1 MHGLQQILVGLDL
14 HHGDRFA
21 STDLPRETQAAIDEA
36 ALIAK
41 TSGAAVTLCAVLQLS
56 EQAKHLLEIDV
67 QNLHRTVED
76 AAQAVMNGIAAKLD
90 ADGVKVFTALRFGK
104 SWEQLCAVATE
115 SQAGLI
121 IVGTRRRSAGTRMLF
136 GSTAQKLLHHAP
148 APVLIVKP
156 DEMRDV
162 REIAV
167 ASDFSEPALAAV
179 QAAVGL
185 AQALQA
191 KLFVVHAL
199 EFPFEA
205 YLRTAGVSEEQ
216 VAQYRQKLHAE
227 AMQNLEAQIIQTD
240 ARTLPYGVLLKVV
253 EGTPDVAIP
262 AFIDENAVDLL
273 VIGTVGRTGL
283 SGVLL
288 GNTAE
293 RLLPMVHSS
302 LMAVRA
308 K

>member
-21 STDLPRETQAAIDEA
+21 STDLPRETQAALDEA

-41 TSGAAVTLCAVLQLS
+41 RSGAAITLCAVLELS
-56 EQAKHLLEIDV
+56 EQAKHLIEVDV

-76 AAQAVMNGIAAKLD
+76 AAQAVMNRVAAQLD

-104 SWEQLCAVATE
+104 SWEQLCAVAKE
-115 SQAGLI
+115 CQAGLI
-121 IVGTRRRSAGTRMLF
+121 IVGTRRRSTGTRMLF
-136 GSTAQKLLHHAP
+136 GSTAQKLLHYAP
-148 APVLIVKP
+148 APVLVVKP
-156 DEMRDV
+156 EEMREV

-179 QAAVGL
+179 KSGVEL

-191 KLFVVHAL
+191 KLFVLHAL

-216 VAQYRQKLHAE
+216 VRDYRQKLHAE
-227 AMQNLEAQIIQTD
+227 AMQNLEAQLMQTD
-240 ARTLPYGVLLKVV
+240 ARTLPYGALLKIV
-253 EGTPDVAIP
+253 EGSPDVAIP
-262 AFIDENAVDLL
+262 AFIDENQVDLL

-283 SGVLL
+283 AGVLL

-293 RLLPMVHSS
+293 RLLPVVHSS
-302 LMAVRA
+302 LLAVRA

>member
-1 MHGLQQILVGLDL
+1 MHGLQQVVVGLDL

-41 TSGAAVTLCAVLQLS
+41 VSGAAVTLCAVLELS
-56 EQAKHLLEIDV
+56 EQAKHLIEVDV
-67 QNLHRTVED
+67 QNVHRTVED
-76 AAQAVMNGIAAKLD
+76 AAQAVMNGVAAKLD
-90 ADGVKVFTALRFGK
+90 AEGVKVFTALRFGK
-104 SWEQLCAVATE
+104 SWEQLCSVATE
-115 SQAGLI
+115 AKAGLI

-156 DEMRDV
+156 EEMREV

-167 ASDFSEPALAAV
+167 ASDFSEPSMAAV
-179 QAAVGL
+179 KAAVGL
-185 AQALQA
+185 AQAMQA

-216 VAQYRQKLHAE
+216 VTQYRQKLHAE
-227 AMQNLEAQIIQTD
+227 AMQNLEAQIAQTD

-262 AFIDENAVDLL
+262 AFIDENEVDLL

>member
-1 MHGLQQILVGLDL
+1 MHGLQQVVVGLDL

-41 TSGAAVTLCAVLQLS
+41 VSGAAVTLCAVLELS
-56 EQAKHLLEIDV
+56 EQAKHLIEVDV
-67 QNLHRTVED
+67 QNVHRTVED
-76 AAQAVMNGIAAKLD
+76 AAQAVMNGVAAKLD
-90 ADGVKVFTALRFGK
+90 AEGVKVFTALRFGK
-104 SWEQLCAVATE
+104 SWEQLCSVATE
-115 SQAGLI
+115 AKAGLI

-156 DEMRDV
+156 EEMREV

-167 ASDFSEPALAAV
+167 ASDFSEPSMAAV
-179 QAAVGL
+179 KAAVGL
-185 AQALQA
+185 AQAMQA

-216 VAQYRQKLHAE
+216 VDQYRQKLHAE
-227 AMQNLEAQIIQTD
+227 AMQNLEAQIAQTD

-262 AFIDENAVDLL
+262 AFIDENEVDLL